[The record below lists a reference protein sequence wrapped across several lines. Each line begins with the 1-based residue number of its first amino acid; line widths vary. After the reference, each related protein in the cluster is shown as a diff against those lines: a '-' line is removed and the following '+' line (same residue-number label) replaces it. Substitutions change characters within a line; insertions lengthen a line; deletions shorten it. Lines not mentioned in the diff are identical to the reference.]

1 MLLPNRHGSV
11 DSDVYRYGFEGQER
25 DDELKGPGN
34 SYNYTFRMHDP
45 RLGRFFAR
53 DPLAY
58 AFDWNSPYAFSENRV
73 LDGTELE
80 GLEFKGSGKMPY
92 IVGSHGNQI
101 VYESK
106 EARDKDLEEAR
117 LEGVGN
123 VFTNIWNYAKEVY
136 EKPSTVLV
144 DIGQTV
150 QAIDALTKGKVNL
163 IEVGEKVIE
172 DRKNRL
178 RASGDPEREFN
189 VMFGED
195 MTHLA
200 IAAASEKGTSY
211 LFKLPGVF
219 SKVEN
224 VLDPLDNATPV
235 ISKVDEVIHA
245 ADKGILPK
253 SAKTADIIDINKQA
267 KRAVFQENGRTWDI
281 HFDEKAARV
290 KVKEYIDN
298 PLNPNSRYGDGIDF
312 KRYSTPDGSE
322 RITGPRSGKGKK
334 RTPTAEELN
343 RYNEALNNGE

>member
-1 MLLPNRHGSV
+1 MLLNNRHGSV
-11 DSDVYRYGFEGQER
+11 DSDAYRYGFQGQER

-211 LFKLPGVF
+211 LFKLPGAF
-219 SKVEN
+219 GK
-224 VLDPLDNATPV
+224 L
-235 ISKVDEVIHA
+235 DEVTDLVDDIPLTRGSSSVTTTA
-245 ADKGILPK
+245 VSTTKGTPTLTAIGRMEDLKKYDAFVQIDTWRKTGPDILPGN
-253 SAKTADIIDINKQA
+253 TQI
-267 KRAVFQENGRTWDI
+267 TWPQNRKWLD
-281 HFDEKAARV
+281 ARIERGDTFIMTMDPT
-290 KVKEYIDN
+290 KLPTEYI
-298 PLNPNSRYGDGIDF
+298 PGTPNGWFTKLEYDHLM
-312 KRYSTPDGSE
+312 K
-322 RITGPRSGKGKK
+322 KGAKIVHD
-334 RTPTAEELN
+334 
-343 RYNEALNNGE
+343 Y